1 MVFSLSVMG
10 SYLMNEE
17 FLVEPTGF
25 SSALELKYLL
35 EKFGFYQGRFI
46 GQFPK
51 SWRKDVFEH
60 MGSLPDIEQARIRS
74 LIERHKNSLV
84 PSGQGFL
91 PNLSWLENA
100 HQQIEQ
106 NNFDGVIAAS
116 NNAWNYPTAESV
128 ELNYLRGGH
137 DIRVLASSANYT
149 KYTRR
154 LLQLSHEIVLID
166 PYLKLDSLRCKQV
179 LKNILVV
186 AQQGKCRSLVIWAR
200 YEKAGM
206 KTEQAYAQML
216 KNSYQSIL
224 LPNSKLTVKLVNDD
238 DSSEKI
244 HARLMLS
251 TLGGFRFDHGFS
263 EFDENR
269 YVDIAILGET
279 VHEQHCR
286 WYLDPNSVCDFE
298 IVEEHSIAN

>member
-1 MVFSLSVMG
+1 
-10 SYLMNEE
+10 MNEE

-25 SSALELKYLL
+25 KSALELKYLL

-60 MGSLPDIEQARIRS
+60 MGMLSDVEQARIRS
-74 LIERHKNSLV
+74 LMEQHKSCAV

-91 PNLSWLENA
+91 SNLSWLENA
-100 HQQIEQ
+100 HLQIEQ
-106 NNFDGVIAAS
+106 NNFDGLIAAS
-116 NNAWNYPTAESV
+116 SNAWNYPTV
-128 ELNYLRGGH
+128 DGVDMDYLRGGQ
-137 DIRVLASSANYT
+137 DIRVLASSSNYT

-154 LLQLSHEIVLID
+154 LLQLSHEIVLVD
-166 PYLKLDSLRCKQV
+166 PYLQLYSSRCEQV
-179 LKNILVV
+179 LKNILTV

-200 YEKAGM
+200 HEKASM
-206 KTEQAYAQML
+206 KTKQAYEQML
-216 KNSYQSIL
+216 KNSYQNML
-224 LPNSKLTVKLVNDD
+224 LPGSSLTVKLVNDD
-238 DSSEKI
+238 DSSEKM

-269 YVDIAILGET
+269 YVDIAILGKA

-286 WYLDPNSVCDFE
+286 WYVDPNSVCDFD
-298 IVEEHSIAN
+298 IVERYLIGD